1 MLVLSSTDIEATM
14 FTIEIRSHHRQICKW
29 AEVLLTHS
37 LLAAIKVFYN
47 QNVISVDIELFK
59 LANINSPAASDISL
73 AKRLVVTFNG
83 SCEWRDQVSRS
94 FNTIDLHNLFARC
107 SATFPLLQSIVV
119 YTDGTTLPCTSLID
133 IFQDCHNSPNT
144 FTTIDFCNV
153 GQSVATTHSGLTL
166 TVKFKELADIWHE
179 ICELSANS
187 RMRALHEFGDMHKSL
202 ASQAHQAFL
211 TRMVFEEVHDDDTRD
226 NLEIFRKS
234 MARHSKIRAMP
245 YLNDNVYWTNFAF
258 PYVWYAPV

>member
-1 MLVLSSTDIEATM
+1 MGI
-14 FTIEIRSHHRQICKW
+14 
-29 AEVLLTHS
+29 LLTYT
-37 LLAAIKVFYN
+37 LLAAIKIFYN

-59 LANINSPAASDISL
+59 LQHISSPAASDLSL

-94 FNTIDLHNLFARC
+94 FNTIDLHNLFAC
-107 SATFPLLQSIVV
+107 CEATFPLLQSIVA

-144 FTTIDFCNV
+144 FTITDFCNV
-153 GQSVATTHSGLTL
+153 GHFVATTHSGLTL
-166 TVKFKELADIWHE
+166 TVKFKELADIWQE

-187 RMRALHEFGDMHKSL
+187 KMRALHEFGDMHKSL

-211 TRMVFEEVHDDDTRD
+211 TKMVFEEVHDDDTR
-226 NLEIFRKS
+226 NNMEIFRKS
-234 MARHSKIRAMP
+234 MARHSKICAMP
-245 YLNDNVYWTNFAF
+245 YLNAYVYWTHMAF